1 MKKIMAVALGAV
13 LLYGCVAPSVVSP
26 KKADLPAFPQSEYA
40 SIKVDGS
47 ETLSGQ
53 AFLTTMGGD
62 VKVAAGQDIMLMPKT
77 SYTDAIY
84 NYQTTGVAYNT
95 PDSRYAKYTKMV
107 QADAQGKFTFTD
119 IAPGKYYVETMIM
132 WYRPSQF
139 GLMPEG
145 GLVITP
151 TEVVKGKNNTV
162 MVTR

>member
-13 LLYGCVAPSVVSP
+13 LLSGCVAPSVVSP

-84 NYQTTGVAYNT
+84 NLS
-95 PDSRYAKYTKMV
+95 D
-107 QADAQGKFTFTD
+107 
-119 IAPGKYYVETMIM
+119 
-132 WYRPSQF
+132 YRS
-139 GLMPEG
+139 GL
-145 GLVITP
+145 
-151 TEVVKGKNNTV
+151 
-162 MVTR
+162 